1 MGTLFIIYAVMSVIT
16 FCAYGLDKYKAQ
28 KGLWRIPEKTLH
40 ILELCC
46 GWPGALLAQRLLR
59 HKSYKRSFRIVFWT
73 MAVLNVGSLIVAM
86 KMGLK

>member
-1 MGTLFIIYAVMSVIT
+1 MTWVVIYSIMSVIT
-16 FCAYGLDKYKAQ
+16 FCAYGLDKFKAQ

-59 HKSYKRSFRIVFWT
+59 HKSYKKSFRIVFWA
-73 MAVLNVGSLIVAM
+73 MVVLNISFLVAIERM
-86 KMGLK
+86 K

>member
-1 MGTLFIIYAVMSVIT
+1 MNVTLVYVIMSVIT
-16 FCAYGLDKYKAQ
+16 FCAYGLDKFKAQ

-59 HKSYKRSFRIVFWT
+59 HKSYKKSFRIVFWA
-73 MAVLNVGSLIVAM
+73 MVVLNILFFVAIVRM
-86 KMGLK
+86 K

>member
-1 MGTLFIIYAVMSVIT
+1 MSVIT
-16 FCAYGLDKYKAQ
+16 FCAYGLDKFKAQ

-59 HKSYKRSFRIVFWT
+59 HKSYKKSFRIVFWV
-73 MAVLNVGSLIVAM
+73 MVVLNILFFVAIERM
-86 KMGLK
+86 K

>member
-1 MGTLFIIYAVMSVIT
+1 MAWIVIYFIMSLIT
-16 FCAYGLDKYKAQ
+16 FCVYGIDKFKAQ

-59 HKSYKRSFRIVFWT
+59 HKSYKKSFRIVFWL
-73 MAVLNVGSLIVAM
+73 MVVVNVGIVIAIIRTM
-86 KMGLK
+86 Y

>member
-1 MGTLFIIYAVMSVIT
+1 MNVRLAYVIVSIIT
-16 FCAYGLDKYKAQ
+16 FCAYGLDKFKAQ

-59 HKSYKRSFRIVFWT
+59 HKSYKKSFCIVFWI
-73 MAVLNVGSLIVAM
+73 MVVLNMSLLIFVSKVGF
-86 KMGLK
+86 

>member
-1 MGTLFIIYAVMSVIT
+1 MNAVLVYVIMSVIT
-16 FCAYGLDKYKAQ
+16 VCAYGLDKYKAQ

-59 HKSYKRSFRIVFWT
+59 HKSYKKSFRIVFWI
-73 MAVLNVGSLIVAM
+73 MVVLNMSLLIFVSKVGF
-86 KMGLK
+86 

>member
-1 MGTLFIIYAVMSVIT
+1 MNVILVYVIMSFFT

-59 HKSYKRSFRIVFWT
+59 HKSYKRSFRIVFWV
-73 MAVLNVGSLIVAM
+73 MVVLNILFLGAIERM
-86 KMGLK
+86 K

>member
-1 MGTLFIIYAVMSVIT
+1 MLFIIYAVMSVIT
-16 FCAYGLDKYKAQ
+16 FCAYGLDKFKAQ

-59 HKSYKRSFRIVFWT
+59 HKSYKKSFRIVFWV
-73 MAVLNVGSLIVAM
+73 MVVLNVGLLIVAM
-86 KMGLK
+86 KIGLK